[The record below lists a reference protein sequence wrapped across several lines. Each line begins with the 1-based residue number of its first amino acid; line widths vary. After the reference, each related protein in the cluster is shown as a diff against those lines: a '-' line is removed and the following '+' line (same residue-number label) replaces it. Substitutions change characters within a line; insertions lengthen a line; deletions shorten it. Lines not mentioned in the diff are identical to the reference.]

1 MEVVNERRMKPL
13 NLLEY
18 VHSLDDSRFDLAY
31 PPEIRAK
38 SSVHWTPAVIARRAA
53 AFLVREPG
61 TRVLDIGCGPGKFC
75 IVGALTTNG
84 KFTGVEQRPHLCD
97 LARSIIGQASIPNA
111 EIILGNITEIEFS
124 NFDAFYLY
132 NPFVENMEP
141 TCKIDTTVN
150 LSEDLYE
157 KYTEHV
163 ARQLALAPLGTR
175 VATYHGIC
183 EEVPLG
189 YTRLETSLG
198 QDPELK
204 FWAKTQN
211 HPVRTNSLEATRLEH
226 KLRSLADAVQ
236 GIS

>member
-1 MEVVNERRMKPL
+1 METVNGWRMKPL

-31 PPEIRAK
+31 PSEIRAK
-38 SSVHWTPAVIARRAA
+38 SPVHWTPAIIARRAA
-53 AFLVREPG
+53 AFLVSSPI

-75 IVGALTTNG
+75 IVGALTTG
-84 KFTGVEQRPHLCD
+84 AKFTGVEQRKHLCE
-97 LARSIIGQASIPNA
+97 AASSIIGQANIANV
-111 EIILGNITEIEFS
+111 EIIHGNVTEIEFS

-132 NPFVENMEP
+132 NPFVENMELAY
-141 TCKIDTTVN
+141 KIDTTVN

-163 ARQLALAPLGTR
+163 ARQLALAPLRTR

-189 YTRLETSLG
+189 YTRHEPSPG
-198 QDPELK
+198 QAPDLK
-204 FWAKTQN
+204 FWEKIKN
-211 HPVRTNSLEATRLEH
+211 HPFRTSSLETMLT
-226 KLRSLADAVQ
+226 SQAD
-236 GIS
+236 